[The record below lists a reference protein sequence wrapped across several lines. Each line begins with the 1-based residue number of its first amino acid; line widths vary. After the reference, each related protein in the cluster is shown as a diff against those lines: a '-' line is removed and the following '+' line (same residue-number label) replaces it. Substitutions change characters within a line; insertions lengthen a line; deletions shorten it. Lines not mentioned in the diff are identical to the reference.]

1 MDYFLIAA
9 GLLMMVTGLIGCIVP
24 VIPSVTIAY
33 AGLWLVHLSAKADF
47 HASFLIII
55 GVLAALSFV
64 LDYLLQAANTKFTG
78 GSKRAFAGTVLGMI
92 AGVIFFP
99 PFGMIAGAFIGAL
112 IAELSTGKKLSDSL
126 KVSAGAFFVFIAGI
140 VYNVSLCGV
149 MLYYSVKTLLA

>member
-1 MDYFLIAA
+1 MQGF
-9 GLLMMVTGLIGCIVP
+9 GWCI
-24 VIPSVTIAY
+24 S
-33 AGLWLVHLSAKADF
+33 LQRHF